1 VDCQRA
7 FKSFLFPREMS
18 VVLFFVSSAIPKWT
32 VEVANFSRPQE
43 SYRLKRPYTGGWK
56 PGGWTVNP
64 VSLHSESFSAKS
76 PESGWFDM
84 IIIWTFISFGH
95 CYYDDSIF
103 QCLAEWNHLAG
114 KLISGRGTDSV
125 FMCYNMAA
133 VKRANRET
141 AVRSVSDKPLDW
153 KFSDQVDDAQLQRGL
168 HVLANNSQS
177 VIEYFTRQ

>member
-1 VDCQRA
+1 MNSWSCD
-7 FKSFLFPREMS
+7 LPTFPARRN
-18 VVLFFVSSAIPKWT
+18 L
-32 VEVANFSRPQE
+32 
-43 SYRLKRPYTGGWK
+43 
-56 PGGWTVNP
+56 
-64 VSLHSESFSAKS
+64 
-76 PESGWFDM
+76 
-84 IIIWTFISFGH
+84 IIWNVRIQADENLVVGQLTPFPNTRSRVSALKVLKVADLIWLLYERGYRFGH

-114 KLISGRGTDSV
+114 KVISGRGTDSV
-125 FMCYNMAA
+125 CIGYNMAA

-153 KFSDQVDDAQLQRGL
+153 KFSDQVNDAQLQRGL